1 MLLHTVPFHG
11 VKRMAKYIHFTEEQ
25 KQQAASVDLE
35 RFLLCRGEKL
45 ITSGREK
52 RLARDHSVTVRGNEW
67 YDHAEERGGHAVSF
81 VQKFYGLSYPE
92 AVSLLLG
99 GDTGNAF
106 PAASE
111 KEPEEPKPFELPP
124 ANSDMRRV
132 YAYLVKRRGIDRD
145 IVTAFARAKLLY
157 EDAEY
162 HNAVFVGT
170 DADGVAR
177 HAHKRSTNSE
187 GKAFRLNVEG
197 SNPKHSFHH
206 IGTDGRLYV
215 FEAPIDLLSYITLN
229 PENWQ
234 EHSYVA
240 CCGTSSHPVL
250 ELVAQHPEI
259 KAVYLCLDNDEAGH
273 TACKRMEALLEMVG
287 VQTMQLIPFGK
298 DWNDDLL
305 SVRQKEV
312 SVQCQAPGL

>member
-1 MLLHTVPFHG
+1 
-11 VKRMAKYIHFTEEQ
+11 MAKYIHFTEEQ

-81 VQKFYGLSYPE
+81 VQKFYGLNYPE

-305 SVRQKEV
+305 SARQKEV

>member
-1 MLLHTVPFHG
+1 
-11 VKRMAKYIHFTEEQ
+11 MARYIHFTEEQ

-35 RFLLCRGEKL
+35 GFLLCRGEKL
-45 ITSGREK
+45 LTSGREK

-67 YDHAEERGGHAVSF
+67 YDHAEECGGHAVSF

-99 GDTGNAF
+99 GDIGNAF

-111 KEPEEPKPFELPP
+111 KESEEPKPFELPP

-177 HAHKRSTNSE
+177 HAHKRSTSSE

>member
-1 MLLHTVPFHG
+1 
-11 VKRMAKYIHFTEEQ
+11 MAKYIHFTEEQ

-111 KEPEEPKPFELPP
+111 KEQEEPKPFELPP

>member
-1 MLLHTVPFHG
+1 MLCLFYG

-81 VQKFYGLSYPE
+81 VQKFYELSYPE

-132 YAYLVKRRGIDRD
+132 YAYLVKHRGIDRD

>member
-1 MLLHTVPFHG
+1 MLCLFYG

-111 KEPEEPKPFELPP
+111 KEAEEPKPFELPP

-229 PENWQ
+229 QENWQ

-259 KAVYLCLDNDEAGH
+259 KAVYLCLDNDGAGH

>member
-1 MLLHTVPFHG
+1 
-11 VKRMAKYIHFTEEQ
+11 MAKYIHFTEEQ

-81 VQKFYGLSYPE
+81 VQRFYGLNYPE

-99 GDTGNAF
+99 GNTGSAF

-145 IVTAFARAKLLY
+145 VVTAFARAKLLY

-187 GKAFRLNVEG
+187 GKSFRLNVEG

-215 FEAPIDLLSYITLN
+215 FEAPIDLLSFITLN

-259 KAVYLCLDNDEAGH
+259 KTVYLCLDNDEAGH

>member
-1 MLLHTVPFHG
+1 MLCLFYG

>member
-1 MLLHTVPFHG
+1 
-11 VKRMAKYIHFTEEQ
+11 MAKYIHFTEEQ

-81 VQKFYGLSYPE
+81 VQKFYGLNYPE

-99 GDTGNAF
+99 GNTGNAF

-229 PENWQ
+229 PGNWQ

-305 SVRQKEV
+305 AVRQKEV

>member
-1 MLLHTVPFHG
+1 
-11 VKRMAKYIHFTEEQ
+11 MAKYIHFTEEQ

-81 VQKFYGLSYPE
+81 IQKFYGLNYPE

-111 KEPEEPKPFELPP
+111 KEQEDPKPFELPP

-305 SVRQKEV
+305 SVRQK
-312 SVQCQAPGL
+312 GLCET

>member
-1 MLLHTVPFHG
+1 
-11 VKRMAKYIHFTEEQ
+11 MARYIHFTEEQ

-35 RFLLCRGEKL
+35 GFLLCRGEKL
-45 ITSGREK
+45 LTSGREK

-67 YDHAEERGGHAVSF
+67 YDHAEECGGHAVSF

-99 GDTGNAF
+99 GDIGNAF

-111 KEPEEPKPFELPP
+111 KESEEPKPFELPP

-305 SVRQKEV
+305 SMRQKEV

>member
-1 MLLHTVPFHG
+1 MLCLFYG

-250 ELVAQHPEI
+250 ELVTQHPEI

>member
-1 MLLHTVPFHG
+1 
-11 VKRMAKYIHFTEEQ
+11 MAKYIHFTEEQ

-81 VQKFYGLSYPE
+81 VQKFYGLNYPE

-111 KEPEEPKPFELPP
+111 KEQEEPKPFELPP

>member
-1 MLLHTVPFHG
+1 
-11 VKRMAKYIHFTEEQ
+11 MAKYIHFTEEQ

-81 VQKFYGLSYPE
+81 VQKFYGLNYPE

-99 GDTGNAF
+99 GNTGNAF

-111 KEPEEPKPFELPP
+111 REPEEPKAFELPP

-312 SVQCQAPGL
+312 SVQCQAPGH

>member
-1 MLLHTVPFHG
+1 
-11 VKRMAKYIHFTEEQ
+11 MAKYIHFTEEQ

-81 VQKFYGLSYPE
+81 VQKFYGLNYPE

>member
-1 MLLHTVPFHG
+1 
-11 VKRMAKYIHFTEEQ
+11 MAKYIHFTEEQ

-92 AVSLLLG
+92 AVFLLLG

-305 SVRQKEV
+305 SARQKEV

>member
-1 MLLHTVPFHG
+1 
-11 VKRMAKYIHFTEEQ
+11 MAKYIHFTEEQ

-81 VQKFYGLSYPE
+81 VQKFYGLNYPE

-99 GDTGNAF
+99 GNTGNAF

-305 SVRQKEV
+305 AVRQKEV

>member
-1 MLLHTVPFHG
+1 MLCLFYG

-250 ELVAQHPEI
+250 ELVTQHPEI

-305 SVRQKEV
+305 SMRQKEV

>member
-1 MLLHTVPFHG
+1 MLCLFYG

-81 VQKFYGLSYPE
+81 VQKFYGLNYPE

-99 GDTGNAF
+99 GNTGNAF

-111 KEPEEPKPFELPP
+111 KELEEPKPFELPP

-187 GKAFRLNVEG
+187 GQAFRLNVEG

>member
-1 MLLHTVPFHG
+1 
-11 VKRMAKYIHFTEEQ
+11 MAKYIHFTEEQ

-81 VQKFYGLSYPE
+81 VQKFYGLNYPE

-111 KEPEEPKPFELPP
+111 KEPEEPKTFELPP

>member
-1 MLLHTVPFHG
+1 MLCLFYG

-81 VQKFYGLSYPE
+81 VQKFYGLNYPE

-99 GDTGNAF
+99 GNTGNAF

-305 SVRQKEV
+305 SMRQKEV

>member
-1 MLLHTVPFHG
+1 M
-11 VKRMAKYIHFTEEQ
+11 RKYIHFTEEQ
-25 KQQAASVDLE
+25 KKQAASVDLE

-81 VQKFYGLSYPE
+81 VQKFYGLNYPE

-206 IGTDGRLYV
+206 IGTDGRRYV

>member
-1 MLLHTVPFHG
+1 M
-11 VKRMAKYIHFTEEQ
+11 RKYIHFTEEQ
-25 KQQAASVDLE
+25 KKQAASVDLE

-81 VQKFYGLSYPE
+81 VQKFYGLNYPE

>member
-1 MLLHTVPFHG
+1 
-11 VKRMAKYIHFTEEQ
+11 MAKYIHFTEEQ

-124 ANSDMRRV
+124 ANSNMRRV

>member
-1 MLLHTVPFHG
+1 MLCLFYG

-81 VQKFYGLSYPE
+81 VQKFYGLNYPE

-124 ANSDMRRV
+124 ANSDMRQV

>member
-1 MLLHTVPFHG
+1 MLCLFYG

-250 ELVAQHPEI
+250 ELVAQHSEI

-305 SVRQKEV
+305 SMRQKEV
-312 SVQCQAPGL
+312 SVQCQALGL

>member
-1 MLLHTVPFHG
+1 
-11 VKRMAKYIHFTEEQ
+11 MAKYIHFTEEQ